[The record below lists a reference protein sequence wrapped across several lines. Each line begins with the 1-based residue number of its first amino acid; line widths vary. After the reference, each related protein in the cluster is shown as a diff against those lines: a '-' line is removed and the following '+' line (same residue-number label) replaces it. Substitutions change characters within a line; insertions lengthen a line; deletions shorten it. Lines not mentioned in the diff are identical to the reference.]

1 MCGICGVL
9 ALLGGRS
16 ATLEELRA
24 MTEAIFHRG
33 PDDDGF
39 HIAAPVAF
47 GFRRL
52 SIVDLTG
59 GHQPM
64 SNEDGTV
71 WIVFNGEIYNH
82 KDIRAELERRGH
94 RYSTKSDTETIVHAY
109 EEYGDDCVHHLRGM
123 FAFAIWDARRKRLF
137 CARDRLG
144 IKPFYYTIH
153 DGRFAFASEIKALL
167 ELPGIRARMNRAA
180 LPEFFALGY
189 LANDQTMFD
198 GIRKLQPGHRLS
210 IALDGGD
217 SGAARPRIEKY
228 WDLDITPDESLPSEE
243 AYVERFREL
252 FNESVRLRL
261 MSDVPLGV
269 FLSGGLDSSAIAATM
284 SGMMGER
291 LKTFSVG
298 YAEDKFSEL
307 PYAKLVADSL
317 GAEYNE
323 VRMGPDDFFNILPQM
338 VWQEDEPLVWPS
350 SVALHFVSRLAR
362 QKVTV
367 VLTGEGGD
375 EVFAGYLKYRAMLW
389 NSRWGPLYRKVTPG
403 PLQQLVRGTLATRAL
418 PEPVRRKLRHTFL
431 YYPEAFEQIYFDNFY
446 SVFPQSEQSR
456 LFTPQLSDELRGTSA
471 YAGSM
476 AFFPPGDRESLLSRL
491 LYLDIKT
498 YLVELL
504 MKQDQMSMAASIES
518 RVPFLDHK
526 LVEFAARIPARHKVR
541 YLSGKYLLRR
551 AMAGRLPDE
560 ILNRHKL
567 GFPTPT
573 KLWLRHQLFGRVEA
587 LLTDGRLAE
596 RGIVSP
602 NYLRDLLD
610 AHRRGRVDATDA
622 LWRLIN
628 FELWNRVFFD
638 RDPKVQPRS
647 SEEHAAAVAR

>member
-9 ALLGGRS
+9 ALPGGRP
-16 ATLEELRA
+16 ATREELRT

-39 HIAAPVAF
+39 HIAAPVAL

-52 SIVDLTG
+52 SIVDLAG

-82 KDIRAELERRGH
+82 KDIRAELERCGH

-109 EEYGDDCVHHLRGM
+109 EEYGADCVHHLRGM

-144 IKPFYYTIH
+144 IKPFYYTMH
-153 DGRFAFASEIKALL
+153 DGRFAFASEIKALF
-167 ELPGIRARMNRAA
+167 ELPGIRARMNRPA

-189 LANDQTMFD
+189 LANDQTMFE
-198 GIRKLQPGHRLS
+198 GIRKLQPGHRMS
-210 IALDGGD
+210 IALDGNE
-217 SGAARPRIEKY
+217 SGESRPRIEKY

-243 AYVERFREL
+243 AYVERFREI
-252 FNESVRLRL
+252 FTESVRLRL

-307 PYAKLVADSL
+307 PYAKMVADSL

-403 PLQQLVRGTLATRAL
+403 PLQNLVRGTLGTRAL

-456 LFTPQLSDELRGTSA
+456 LFTPQLADELRGTSA

-476 AFFPPGDRESLLSRL
+476 AFYPPGDKESLLSRL

-622 LWRLIN
+622 LWRLVN

-638 RDPKVQPRS
+638 RDPALQPRS
-647 SEEHAAAVAR
+647 PEEHAAAVAR